1 MLGSVYFGG
10 ASRKQSALIA
20 QKCRINAL
28 GTANSIGLEN
38 NKQTTETIDP
48 NPKTNELLR
57 VRSKSPSQPLWLE
70 SCKLWP
76 ELLTAFK
83 ALQY

>member
-10 ASRKQSALIA
+10 ASRKQSALIV

-38 NKQTTETIDP
+38 NKRTTETMDP
-48 NPKTNELLR
+48 NPKTTKFLR
-57 VRSKSPSQPLWLE
+57 VRSKSPSLPLGLE
-70 SCKLWP
+70 SRKLRP
-76 ELLTAFK
+76 ELRTECK